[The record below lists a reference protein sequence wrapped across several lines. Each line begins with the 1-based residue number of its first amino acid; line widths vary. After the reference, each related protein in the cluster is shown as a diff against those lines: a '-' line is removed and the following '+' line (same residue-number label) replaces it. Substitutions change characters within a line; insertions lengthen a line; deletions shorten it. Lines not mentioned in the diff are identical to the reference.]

1 MENRELGSVKVSPA
15 VLSTL
20 VRLTA
25 TGVPGVVTVGDG
37 RPSFLAFLRR
47 GGQQGIDLRIGDDGV
62 HVDVDLI
69 VRQGVN
75 VIEVGN
81 RVQSEIAKAVDKMVG
96 LTVRVVNV
104 RVVDV
109 R

>member
-1 MENRELGSVKVSPA
+1 MESRELGSVKVSPA

-20 VRLTA
+20 VNLTA
-25 TGVPGVVTVGDG
+25 TGVPGVVAVGDAS
-37 RPSFLAFLRR
+37 PSVLGFLRR
-47 GGQQGIDLRIGDDGV
+47 RRLQGIGVRIAEDGV
-62 HVDVDLI
+62 HVDIDLI

-96 LTVRVVNV
+96 LAVREVNV